1 MDNKGINIL
10 SIDAKDIFI
19 ANNYIKENITGYNI
33 RYKNGTI
40 NTKKFINTLDYSLE
54 LIKLREV
61 YEKVYRR
68 TDFTFEQDKKEYS
81 QRIINVTFN
90 YSNKI
95 FNKVKSD
102 TYVKFGYDINDIE
115 FKDSVCITNGKLIA
129 IQTNIA
135 VKNAI
140 TDDILGKFFYL
151 EGGQYKAKP
160 NIEATNPVA
169 SLRKNIYKN
178 GFICDGIK
186 YIRYKRSGGS
196 SRIGKCLFID
206 EKLYSRMHKWE
217 LCGLKIKEGQ
227 DIDLAALES
236 YISLPLSS
244 IIDTIEINPENILV
258 IKDYDSI
265 FRDDVVVTT
274 LDGTWLKSYPDNIE
288 IKNSIWDG
296 QSLMDIS
303 LFGKYSNYG
312 MLLLRNRFFKS
323 CCFNSNI
330 QQWFIDNHITD
341 ISQLNGFTLAKN
353 IEDVRLITTP
363 NSIKYLKFGKLE
375 DWLNNI
381 ESLFG
386 IVKHDKPTY
395 NFDGRMVQTHYQ
407 LLNTLQLTKE
417 EVQKFI
423 QPSLDYARLLKT
435 DPTVLRYFIK
445 YPDDIEFETTS
456 LNSKNDIIY
465 KMIGLNN
472 KFTKTKLF
480 NEFKRDLT
488 KAFIKNLKCGHVLVK
503 GNYSTLISCPI
514 EMLQFSI
521 GKFEGKSVIGKGNI
535 HSLNFD
541 FNKTILGSRS
551 PHVTIGNIW
560 LPINVESEIVD
571 KYVNLTKEIV
581 CINTIEENTLERL
594 SSADMDSDTALL
606 TDEEILICAA
616 IRNYE
621 LFKVPT
627 SQVTAK
633 KTSRKYTNEEKAD
646 LDIKTSVNKIGEII
660 NLSQELN
667 TLLWDKLNNGLSFID
682 VAELYY
688 DIAKLDVMSCIEI
701 DKAKKE
707 FVVDTVAEMKR
718 IRKKYNIK
726 DDDGRMIKPNFFGHL
741 ARTKGYYNSE
751 KKNYKKHDTS
761 MDYLQTC
768 INSFQLSR
776 KNQSEKIIFCKF
788 TDVVNI
794 DNFDIRYVKQEQIDR
809 VIDLVTDMKKEI
821 FDIWNFKDDLDNKT
835 KGKLSNEVKQ
845 NCIDYIDKIKF
856 SYSTMYYLL
865 TTIEDEKYSNISRMI
880 FNTLF
885 GTPNKAFFSLIKMSE
900 QPLDILQEDVS
911 GDIEIYNILFKKI
924 QKSREKVEID

>member
-1 MDNKGINIL
+1 MDNKNINIL

-19 ANNYIKENITGYNI
+19 ANNYIKKNPTGYNI
-33 RYKNGTI
+33 RYKSGNI

-54 LIKLREV
+54 LIKLREI

-81 QRIINVTFN
+81 QRVINVTFN
-90 YSNKI
+90 YSNKV
-95 FNKVKSD
+95 FNKIKSD

-115 FKDSVCITNGKLIA
+115 FKDSVSIIDNELIA
-129 IQTNIA
+129 IQTNIT
-135 VKNAI
+135 VKDAI
-140 TDDILGKFFYL
+140 TEDVLGKFFYL
-151 EGGQYKAKP
+151 EGGKYKAKP
-160 NIEATNPVA
+160 NINALNSVA
-169 SLRKNIYKN
+169 SLRKDLYKN

-206 EKLYSRMHKWE
+206 EKLYSRIHKWE

-244 IIDTIEINPENILV
+244 IIDTVEINPENILV
-258 IKDYDSI
+258 IKDYDSV
-265 FRDDVVVTT
+265 FRDDVIVTT
-274 LDGTWLKSYPDNIE
+274 IDDNWLKSYPDNVE

-303 LFGKYSNYG
+303 LFGKYSKYG

-330 QQWFIDNHITD
+330 QQWFKDNNITD

-353 IEDVRLITTP
+353 IEDVKLITTP
-363 NSIKYLKFGKLE
+363 NSIKYLKFGQLE
-375 DWLNNI
+375 DWLNTI

-386 IVKHDKPTY
+386 IVKHDKPTH

-407 LLNTLQLTKE
+407 LLNTLQLSKNEVKE
-417 EVQKFI
+417 FI
-423 QPSLDYARLLKT
+423 QPSLDYVKLLKT
-435 DPTVLRYFIK
+435 DPDVLRYYIK
-445 YPDDIEFETTS
+445 YPDDIEFEITS
-456 LNSKNDIIY
+456 LSSKNDIIY

-472 KFTKTKLF
+472 KFTQTKLF

-503 GNYSTLISCPI
+503 GNYSTLLSCPI
-514 EMLQFSI
+514 EMLQNSI
-521 GKFEGKSVIGKGNI
+521 GKFNGDSVLGIGNI

-541 FNKTILGSRS
+541 YNNTILGSRS
-551 PHVTIGNIW
+551 PHVTVGNVW
-560 LPINVESEIVD
+560 LPKNIECEIID

-581 CINTIEENTLERL
+581 CINTIGENVLERL

-606 TDEEILICAA
+606 TDDITLKTAA
-616 IRNYE
+616 MRNYR

-633 KTSRKYTNEEKAD
+633 KTNRKYTNEEKAD

-667 TLLWDKLNNGLSFID
+667 TLLWDKLNNGYSFND

-707 FVVDTVAEMKR
+707 FVVDTIAEMKR
-718 IRKKYNIK
+718 IRSKYNIK

-761 MDYLQTC
+761 MDYLQTY
-768 INSFQLSR
+768 INSFQISR
-776 KNQSEKIIFCKF
+776 KDQSERKNFCKF
-788 TDVVNI
+788 IDVVESN
-794 DNFDIRYVKQEQIDR
+794 NFDKRYVKQEQVNR
-809 VIDLVTDMKKEI
+809 VIDLVNDMRTEI
-821 FDIWNFKDDLDNKT
+821 FDIWNFRDDLDNKI
-835 KGKLSNEVKQ
+835 KGKMSNEIRQ

-856 SYSTMYYLL
+856 SYSTMYHLL
-865 TTIEDEKYSNISRMI
+865 TTIEDEKYSKISRTI
-880 FNTLF
+880 FSILF
-885 GTPNKAFFSLIKMSE
+885 GTPNKAFFRLIKLSE
-900 QPLDILQEDVS
+900 QPLDILQEDVD
-911 GDIEIYNILFKKI
+911 GEVQIYNMLFKKI
-924 QKSREKVEID
+924 QKSREKVDLD